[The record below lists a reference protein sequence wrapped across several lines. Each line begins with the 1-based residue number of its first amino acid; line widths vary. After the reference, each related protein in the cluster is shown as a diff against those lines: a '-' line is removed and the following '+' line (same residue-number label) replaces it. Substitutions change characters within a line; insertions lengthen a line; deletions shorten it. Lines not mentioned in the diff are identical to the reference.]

1 MDSLNRHEQLL
12 RIFHL
17 IEILFDAR
25 QPLTTAEVKERLRDR
40 GVIEE
45 MSDRNV
51 RRDLEFLEDFGYALK
66 RSKKRSARGSMC
78 QAWSIEVGR
87 GAAEPRIPA
96 ISLPEL
102 LSLAVAREFLA
113 PLAGTLYWRGIG
125 QLLAKL
131 ERVATPRLLAYVAE
145 HKDGL
150 VVHPRPVTAKYRSRT
165 LNAINR
171 AIRRSLEL
179 DIRYTS
185 LAAGKPRRVT
195 IRPESLVL
203 YEGSVYVAG
212 HRADAA
218 AADTIRFY
226 KLDRI
231 ADARPT
237 SRPFIRSGTPVEA
250 LLADSITIFRSADP
264 PRRYR
269 VRVQAARARW
279 ACEKPFHPGQ
289 KVRTQADGGVILEIE
304 RAWDEEMIPQLL
316 ALGDMV
322 EVLEPADVRDRLFEA
337 AQRIAAIY
345 TCRHVREFE
354 ALRAGG

>member
-1 MDSLNRHEQLL
+1 
-12 RIFHL
+12 
-17 IEILFDAR
+17 
-25 QPLTTAEVKERLRDR
+25 
-40 GVIEE
+40 
-45 MSDRNV
+45 
-51 RRDLEFLEDFGYALK
+51 
-66 RSKKRSARGSMC
+66 MC

-150 VVHPRPVTAKYRSRT
+150 VVHPRPVAAKYRSRT

-185 LAAGKPRRVT
+185 LAAGKPRRIT

-237 SRPFIRSGTPVEA
+237 SRPFTRSGTPVEA

>member
-1 MDSLNRHEQLL
+1 
-12 RIFHL
+12 
-17 IEILFDAR
+17 
-25 QPLTTAEVKERLRDR
+25 
-40 GVIEE
+40 VIEE

-218 AADTIRFY
+218 ADDTIRFY

-237 SRPFIRSGTPVEA
+237 SRPFTRSGTPVEA